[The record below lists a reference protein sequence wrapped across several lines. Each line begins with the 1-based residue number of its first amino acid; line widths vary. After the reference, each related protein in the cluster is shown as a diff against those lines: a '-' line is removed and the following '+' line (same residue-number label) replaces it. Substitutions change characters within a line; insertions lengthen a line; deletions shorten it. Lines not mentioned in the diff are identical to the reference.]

1 MNPEEARPDTGEFA
15 LSGGYVK
22 DGHLYNKVV
31 LRGMTGVEEDALA
44 ARRVPVQKRIDT
56 VIKNCIVSMSDN
68 GGMVLTEKD
77 DIAKAVGS
85 LTATDR
91 TILII
96 GIRIASLDSKYA
108 FDVRCPECETTVHTA
123 VDLTEF
129 LKDVV
134 PMPEPM
140 KRVGY
145 DVTLP
150 SGKRVL
156 WDVLTSSK
164 EAEVGQRNRQLP
176 GDAVSMS
183 LLARITTIDGHQ
195 ATLDEV
201 KALSLK
207 DRNALRAA
215 FEKAE
220 GSINVDIEDIICT
233 NPSCGAIFKSSLD
246 LGQSGFFSPGTEMKN
261 QS

>member
-1 MNPEEARPDTGEFA
+1 MDLEAAKADAGQFV

-22 DGHLYNKVV
+22 DGHLYNKAV
-31 LRGMTGVEEDALA
+31 LRGMTGVEEDVLV

-56 VIKNCIVSMSDN
+56 IIKNCIVSLSGDD
-68 GGMVLTEKD
+68 GVTLTD
-77 DIAKAVGS
+77 KAVIAEAVGN

-91 TILII
+91 IILLIA
-96 GIRIASLDSKYA
+96 IRIVSLDSKYA
-108 FDVRCPECETTVHTA
+108 FDVKCPECEATTHTA

-134 PMPEPM
+134 LMPEPM

-156 WDVLTSSK
+156 WDVLTSNK

-176 GDAVSMS
+176 EDAVSAS
-183 LLARITTIDGHQ
+183 LLARITTIDGQQ
-195 ATLDEV
+195 ATLDAV
-201 KALSLK
+201 KALPLK
-207 DRNALRAA
+207 DRNALRAE
-215 FEKAE
+215 FERVE
-220 GSINVDIEDIICT
+220 GSIETAIEDIICT
-233 NPSCGAIFKSSLD
+233 NANCGAMFNSALD
-246 LGQSGFFSPGTEMKN
+246 LGQVGFFFPERATKN
-261 QS
+261 HS